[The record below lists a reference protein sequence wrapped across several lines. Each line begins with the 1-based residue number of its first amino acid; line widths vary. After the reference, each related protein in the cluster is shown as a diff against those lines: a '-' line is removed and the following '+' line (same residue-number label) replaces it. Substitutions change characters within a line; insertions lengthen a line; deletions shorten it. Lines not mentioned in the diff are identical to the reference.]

1 MASPRTERP
10 AFGGV
15 VPRFSWG
22 SSLAVLAVLGLTG
35 YSVAGTNFNIVELL
49 RGGGAA
55 ERFVS
60 EMFPPDLSAATL
72 RAMGTGI
79 LETFQMSFLGALL
92 GAAVAFPLS
101 ALGTR
106 EIATVGASRGERL
119 LLAVPYHLSRM
130 LLNVF
135 RSVPDIL
142 WALVFVVALGLGPF
156 PGTLALAVHSA
167 GVLGKLYSET
177 LEAVPSRPV
186 QALTATGASGFQ
198 AFLFGR
204 LPQAM
209 NGFLAHALPVGMQH
223 PLGDHPGLRRRRGH
237 RAADPDLH
245 EPLRL
250 PEGRD
255 ARRGD
260 DSGGAARG
268 PLLGRGPAQACVLAP
283 GLRQKAGRRSTP
295 RSFAS

>member
-1 MASPRTERP
+1 MASPRTEHQGI
-10 AFGGV
+10 GGAL
-15 VPRFSWG
+15 PRFSWK
-22 SSLAVLAVLGLTG
+22 SSIAVLVVLGLTG
-35 YSVAGTNFNIVELL
+35 YSVAGTDFNLVELL
-49 RGGGAA
+49 EGTGPA

-72 RAMGTGI
+72 RATGTGI
-79 LETFQMSFLGALL
+79 LETFQMSFLGALI

-101 ALGTR
+101 ALGTQ

-119 LLAVPYHLSRM
+119 LRAFPYHLSRFV
-130 LLNVF
+130 LNVF

-167 GVLGKLYSET
+167 GVLGKLYSEA

-186 QALTATGASGFQ
+186 EALRATGAGTLQ

-209 NGFLAHALPVGMQH
+209 
-223 PLGDHPGLRRRRGH
+223 
-237 RAADPDLH
+237 
-245 EPLRL
+245 
-250 PEGRD
+250 
-255 ARRGD
+255 
-260 DSGGAARG
+260 SG
-268 PLLGRGPAQACVLAP
+268 
-283 GLRQKAGRRSTP
+283 
-295 RSFAS
+295 FASLTLYQWECNIRSATILGFVGAGGIGQEILISMNLFDYPKVATLVGATIVVVLLVDRFSAAIRSRLAN

>member
-10 AFGGV
+10 GIGGV
-15 VPRFSWG
+15 VPRFSWK
-22 SSLAVLAVLGLTG
+22 SSITVLVILGLAG
-35 YSVAGTNFNIVELL
+35 YSVAGTDFNIVELL
-49 RGGGAA
+49 RGTGPA

-72 RAMGTGI
+72 QATGTGI
-79 LETFQMSFLGALL
+79 VETFQMSFLGALL
-92 GAAVAFPLS
+92 GAVVAFPLS
-101 ALGTR
+101 ALGTQ
-106 EIATVGASRGERL
+106 EIATVGESRGERL
-119 LLAVPYHLSRM
+119 LRAVPYHLSRI

-186 QALTATGASGFQ
+186 EALAATGASDFQ

-209 NGFLAHALPVGMQH
+209 SGFTSLTLYQWECNIRSATILGFVGAGGIGQEILISMNLFDY
-223 PLGDHPGLRRRRGH
+223 PKVATLVGATIVVVMLVDRFSAAVRRR
-237 RAADPDLH
+237 
-245 EPLRL
+245 
-250 PEGRD
+250 
-255 ARRGD
+255 
-260 DSGGAARG
+260 
-268 PLLGRGPAQACVLAP
+268 LAY
-283 GLRQKAGRRSTP
+283 
-295 RSFAS
+295 